1 MTPQRVKANILSRL
15 RYLCQIRSDLIGS
28 NETVKL
34 SNTLVENTDTLT
46 QVFWTLINLQI
57 LKLLLLYYIYP
68 NYLDLKIYIQF
79 KVRFSGLVN

>member
-34 SNTLVENTDTLT
+34 SDTFVENTE
-46 QVFWTLINLQI
+46 FRNLI
-57 LKLLLLYYIYP
+57 
-68 NYLDLKIYIQF
+68 
-79 KVRFSGLVN
+79 SE